1 MLSDYVL
8 YICRLT
14 VTFSMNVPITQDME
28 AYVVIT
34 NLTKTRT
41 PDNISL
47 PISCS
52 PLLFQNSGV
61 WTQNIG
67 QLVVKLASPISLKTQ
82 YTLSFVLANP
92 FAGQP
97 SPSISISFQGL
108 DVATGVVGDI
118 IPILPVI
125 PATDYMAPL
134 VVGSFTVLQVEQQT
148 SSATLYNQIYVSFA
162 TTISLA
168 VSTTVSVS
176 NLVGSML
183 EMGVVRGVIS
193 SDGIHISQIVLD
205 STASTTYNFYAG
217 LAINVKGV
225 FTNIS
230 QYSGATQIATLSPPI
245 AAVVATNKDYYYIA
259 TNSSQSIQITC
270 DGLTGCDYGLTAGY
284 MDMVGM
290 FLEPSKIHRYLIHTR
305 DR

>member
-1 MLSDYVL
+1 MLSDHVPYV
-8 YICRLT
+8 CRMT
-14 VTFSMNVPITQDME
+14 VTFSTNVPITQDME

-41 PDNISL
+41 PDNNSL

-67 QLVVKLASPISLKTQ
+67 QLVIKLASPISLRTV
-82 YTLSFVLANP
+82 YILSFVLSNP

-108 DVATGVVGDI
+108 DVATGVIGDV

-125 PATDYMAPL
+125 PATDYRAPL
-134 VVGSFTVLQVEQQT
+134 VVGSFSVVQVEQQT
-148 SSATLYNQIYVSFA
+148 SSATLFNQIYVSFA

-168 VSTTVSVS
+168 VSTTISVT

-183 EMGVVRGVIS
+183 EMGIVRGVIS
-193 SDGIHISQIVLD
+193 ADGIHISQIFLD

-225 FTNIS
+225 FTNVS

>member
-134 VVGSFTVLQVEQQT
+134 MVGSFTVLQVEQQT